1 MPKIRAKKKTAK
13 EWQKE
18 FKKEFVI
25 EEPTG
30 WPNGVIDNN
39 EKIER
44 TEFLHRALKSKL
56 NRK

>member
-13 EWQKE
+13 EWQQE
-18 FKKEFVI
+18 FKKEFII
-25 EEPTG
+25 EQPTG
-30 WPNGVIDNN
+30 WPNGVIDNT

>member
-1 MPKIRAKKKTAK
+1 MTKIRAKKKTVK
-13 EWQKE
+13 EWQEE
-18 FKKEFVI
+18 FKKDFVI

-30 WPNGVIDNN
+30 WPNGTMDSK
-39 EKIER
+39 EKLEK